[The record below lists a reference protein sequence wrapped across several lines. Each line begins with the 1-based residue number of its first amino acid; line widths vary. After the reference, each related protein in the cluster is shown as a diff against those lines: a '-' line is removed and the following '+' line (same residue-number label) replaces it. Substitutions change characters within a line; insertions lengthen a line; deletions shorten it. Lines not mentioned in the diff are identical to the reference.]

1 MSDIKKA
8 LDAYRRASKPDK
20 PDKEEETRKNVEKYI
35 FESFESDREES
46 DRIKSGKSGGAGKR
60 GQDFKN
66 SRSFKNDYFIK
77 ETEEDKQDGRKGAP
91 GKSDRHGT
99 DIRIAE
105 KSTASERSASDET
118 ADSSLYGRSAEGKKT
133 SKGYDKTAK
142 VLLLLGKDEAAAVLK
157 LFKPDEIEKIASEM
171 IRIKHIDK
179 DEAYHL
185 LKEVHRKKELSDT
198 FSGGVETAR
207 NMLYTAFGS
216 SKGEELL
223 TRALPETR
231 EKPFEFLQ
239 DIEPLQIKLALKD
252 EPLTMISLVMNYLDP
267 DKSAS
272 LLKEYTADEQKQ
284 IMLRMAAGSKIR
296 REIFEK
302 MEQVIKE
309 KVRLQGHIVTQRID
323 GRNKL
328 ANILKFMDLRDEEII
343 LKDISES
350 DPDLSREITE
360 QVNTLEIIFGI
371 SDLYLQKVLASFSD
385 REIAVVLKGRGSEIK
400 KKILSCLSQTRRDIV
415 KQESDY
421 LGIMRKSE
429 VNIATREFVD
439 YLRQAE
445 KEGLIVINRSGDIM
459 V

>member
-8 LDAYRRASKPDK
+8 FDAYKRASERDK
-20 PDKEEETRKNVEKYI
+20 PDKEEETRKKVEKYI
-35 FESFESDREES
+35 FESFESDQAES
-46 DRIKSGKSGGAGKR
+46 DRIKSGKPAGKTK
-60 GQDFKN
+60 GSKN
-66 SRSFKNDYFIK
+66 GKHESALKNNYFIK
-77 ETEEDKQDGRKGAP
+77 ETEEEKKESGESRP
-91 GKSDRHGT
+91 GKPDSASSASPGAVKGFTPKKAAAD
-99 DIRIAE
+99 
-105 KSTASERSASDET
+105 KSTASYSAV
-118 ADSSLYGRSAEGKKT
+118 SAGKKT
-133 SKGYDKTAK
+133 LKGYDKTAK
-142 VLLLLGKDEAAAVLK
+142 ILLLLGKDEAASVLK

-185 LKEVHRKKELSDT
+185 LKEIHRKKELSDT
-198 FSGGVETAR
+198 FAGGVETAR

-223 TRALPETR
+223 SRALPETR

-252 EPLTMISLVMNYLDP
+252 EPVTMISLVMNYLEP

-272 LLKEYTADEQKQ
+272 LLKEFSPDEQKQ
-284 IMLRMAAGSKIR
+284 IMLRMAAGGKIR

-309 KVRLQGHIVTQRID
+309 KVRLQGHVVTQRID
-323 GRNKL
+323 GKNKL
-328 ANILKFMDLRDEEII
+328 ANILKFMDLSDEEVI

-360 QVNTLEIIFGI
+360 QVNTIEIVFGI

-385 REIAVVLKGRGSEIK
+385 RELAVVLKGRSSEIK
-400 KKILSCLSQTRRDIV
+400 NKILSCLSHTRREIIG
-415 KQESDY
+415 QESDY

-445 KEGLIVINRSGDIM
+445 KEGIIIINRTGDKM